1 MNYCVLIPTI
11 NRKDLLTEALNC
23 YKDLI
28 PDVNIYILDNGNQ
41 NINVPAEN
49 IKCHVR
55 TENLGVA
62 GSWNYLI
69 NLAISEGYEYF
80 LILNDDVILKKPSG
94 VISQIIE
101 RYGEN
106 IMHIPKHF
114 YHMSAFILS
123 KKIFM
128 QVGEF
133 DENFKKCFFED
144 NDYKYRVK
152 IAGFEITYRDELG
165 SEVFRN
171 SQTIELNP
179 LLGGYIENKEYYI
192 KKWGGIPTEEQ
203 YKTPFNA

>member
-1 MNYCVLIPTI
+1 MNYCILIPTI
-11 NRKDLLTEALNC
+11 NRRDLLTEALNC

-41 NINVPAEN
+41 NIHIPAEN
-49 IKCHVR
+49 IKCHVL

-69 NLAISEGYEYF
+69 NFAISEGYEYF
-80 LILNDDVILKKPSG
+80 LILNDDIILQKPSE
-94 VISQIIE
+94 VINKVINT
-101 RYGEN
+101 YGDT
-106 IMHIPKHF
+106 IMHIPRSF

-123 KKIFM
+123 KTIFEK
-128 QVGEF
+128 VGGF

-144 NDYKYRVK
+144 NDYKYRVTLE
-152 IAGFEITYRDELG
+152 GFTIRIEDELN

-171 SQTIELNP
+171 SQTIIINP
-179 LLGGYIENKEYYI
+179 SLSGYVENKEYYI
-192 KKWGGIPTEEQ
+192 KKWGGIPTEEK

>member
-28 PDVNIYILDNGNQ
+28 SDVNIYILDNGNQ
-41 NINVPAEN
+41 NIHIPSEN
-49 IKCHVR
+49 IKCHVL

-69 NLAISEGYEYF
+69 NLAISEGYENF

-94 VISQIIE
+94 IISQIIE

-106 IMHIPKHF
+106 ILHIPKQF

-128 QVGEF
+128 HVGEF

-144 NDYKYRVK
+144 NDYKYRVTL
-152 IAGFEITYRDELG
+152 AGFQIRYEDELG